1 MNIYTIQ
8 FHANCPTN
16 GVRIAYSLRIESQVL
31 IPVEQIVAAVEAIE
45 SGDRVFHEEIADR
58 LAAQFPGEH
67 RLSAHHHGVGIET
80 VRIGAADA

>member
-16 GVRIAYSLRIESQVL
+16 GVRIGYTLRIESQVL
-31 IPVEQIVAAVEAIE
+31 IPAEQIVAAIEAIE
-45 SGDRVFHEEIADR
+45 SGERVYHEEIADR

-80 VRIGAADA
+80 IRTGCADA